1 MFKKSYGFWR
11 CLPLLFAALILLGFP
26 CRAETGLLMPMYGN
40 DAFQIMQVYNAAAKV
55 PVIAILNPDDGV
67 GWKKNS
73 WLAAQVS
80 DLQRRG
86 VRVIG
91 YIDSEY
97 GWRDPAE
104 VDDES
109 DKYKIWYHV
118 NGLFI
123 DEVRGES
130 SKLNYYKSIRAY
142 AKLIGIGFTVL
153 NPGTPVSSSFL
164 AAGDV
169 IVDYEHA
176 DWQMD
181 FPSTGTASW
190 VPGNASRAAGIIYG
204 VGEPRMWSIVNAGVA
219 KGYGWLY
226 VTNHNEPDPFGISA
240 SYFDAEVDYI
250 HDINHP
256 DADPFRILS
265 SELGAATPGGVPDR
279 MKLLVKTKPGR
290 TYEVQC
296 STTLAPGSWHT
307 ASQAGLPDV
316 PLRAQVNTPQ
326 QLWEAAL
333 IPGATQCFYRV
344 AEVTPYRETR

>member
-1 MFKKSYGFWR
+1 MVNLKMIKKSHDFWR
-11 CLPLLFAALILLGFP
+11 CFSALLAGLNLYGSP
-26 CRAETGLLMPMYGN
+26 CRAETGLIMPMYGN

-67 GWKKNS
+67 GWKKNN

-86 VRVIG
+86 VTVIG
-91 YIDSEY
+91 YIASEY
-97 GWRDPAE
+97 GWRDSAE
-104 VDDES
+104 VDDEA
-109 DKYKIWYHV
+109 DKYKIWYRV

-123 DEVRGES
+123 DEVSGAS

-142 AKLIGIGFTVL
+142 AKRIGIGFTVL
-153 NPGTPVSSSFL
+153 NPGTPISSSFL

-176 DWQMD
+176 DWQFD
-181 FPSTGTASW
+181 FARAGTGSW

-204 VGEPRMWSIVNAGVA
+204 VGEQRMWTIVNAGVA

-226 VTNHNEPDPFGISA
+226 VTNQNEPDPFGISA
-240 SYFDAEVDYI
+240 SYFDAEVDYMYAL
-250 HDINHP
+250 NHP
-256 DADPFRILS
+256 EADPFRILS

-279 MKLLVKTKPGR
+279 MKLQVKTNPGR

-296 STTLAPGSWHT
+296 SATLAPGSWHT
-307 ASQAGLPDV
+307 ASQADQPGV
-316 PLRAQVNTPQ
+316 PLRAQVNTPR

-333 IPGATQCFYRV
+333 IPGAGQCFYRV
-344 AEVTPYRETR
+344 VEVNP